1 MNAHETTND
10 DDNGGGGGELSER
23 NRKIYQNMMYYS
35 VYETIVISQSASQFL
50 LNCAVV

>member
-10 DDNGGGGGELSER
+10 DDDYDNGGDGDELSEK

-35 VYETIVISQSASQFL
+35 VHETIVISQPVSFY
-50 LNCAVV
+50 